1 LDNSIRL
8 HYLQALGVD
17 VWLPKTSLIDTPIAA
32 IVEQF
37 IPAINDNWDALQ
49 AEVTDCKH
57 CVLCETRTQTV
68 FGSGNKNAEWMII
81 GDAPGQHEDA
91 QGLSFVDSAG
101 QLLTEMLR
109 AIGLSRDAV
118 FITNIVKC
126 RPPNDRKPHV
136 DELESCHQYLLRQY
150 ALVQPKIILVLGA
163 LAAQTLLKV
172 DVPISELRG
181 KVHAFNKSPVIVVYH
196 PAYLLRAPSEKQK
209 AWLDLQLAVRT
220 LKDIKG

>member
-17 VWLPKTSLIDTPIAA
+17 VWLPKPSLIDTPIAA

-37 IPAINDNWDALQ
+37 TPAINDNWDALQ

-57 CVLCETRTQTV
+57 CVLCEMRTQTV

-91 QGLSFVDSAG
+91 QGLPFVDSAG

-126 RPPNDRKPHV
+126 RPSNDRKPRV

-209 AWLDLQLAVRT
+209 ASLDLQLAVRT